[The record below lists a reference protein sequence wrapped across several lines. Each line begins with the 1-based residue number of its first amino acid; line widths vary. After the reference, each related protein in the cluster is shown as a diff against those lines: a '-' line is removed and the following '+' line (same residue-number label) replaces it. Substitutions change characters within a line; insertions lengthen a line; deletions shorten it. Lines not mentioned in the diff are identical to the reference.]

1 MHKENGKIWNEQN
14 SEEALS
20 TELGSYGGRGTTRRE
35 ALTKRWRRS
44 RSRVMTANQIGV
56 REESEGDFFFFLN
69 MPLLLSG

>member
-20 TELGSYGGRGTTRRE
+20 TELGSYGGRGTTQRE
-35 ALTKRWRRS
+35 AQTKRRRWC
-44 RSRVMTANQIGV
+44 RSRVMTANEIGV
-56 REESEGDFFFFLN
+56 REESEGYLFFLN